1 MRFDLAILIFLL
13 VFAAFVN
20 AGSMVESVQ
29 AWEQRAQSR
38 FALGS
43 VQPIIAVLYLFAL
56 IIIPALLVGLCI
68 WLARIFSHLHAGWRE
83 SISSFAIGFVPLG
96 LSMWVVH
103 FSYHLLT
110 GVLTAVPVIQRAA
123 TDVGVTIFGAPDW
136 ALSST
141 MLLFD
146 WIPSLQLLL
155 LDLGLLSTLY
165 VGWRL
170 ARRFRLRF
178 GRTLGLIAPWGGLAF
193 VLYSIGI
200 WIIFQPMQ
208 MRGMMMD
215 GMHL

>member
-1 MRFDLAILIFLL
+1 
-13 VFAAFVN
+13 
-20 AGSMVESVQ
+20 
-29 AWEQRAQSR
+29 
-38 FALGS
+38 
-43 VQPIIAVLYLFAL
+43 
-56 IIIPALLVGLCI
+56 
-68 WLARIFSHLHAGWRE
+68 
-83 SISSFAIGFVPLG
+83 
-96 LSMWVVH
+96 
-103 FSYHLLT
+103 
-110 GVLTAVPVIQRAA
+110 
-123 TDVGVTIFGAPDW
+123 VTIFGAPDW

-215 GMHL
+215 GMH